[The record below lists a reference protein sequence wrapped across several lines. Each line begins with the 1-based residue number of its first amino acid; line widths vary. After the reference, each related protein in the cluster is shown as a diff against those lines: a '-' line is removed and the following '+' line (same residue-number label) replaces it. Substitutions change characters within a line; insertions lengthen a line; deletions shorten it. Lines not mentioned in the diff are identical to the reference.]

1 MSVIKNTRDALI
13 NPESQIHWVRLVV
26 ALAGLIVL
34 SFALAAG
41 LNILKDQLNIDLYQY
56 SWLAYLSVFVISLLA
71 NATIIAPV
79 PFAIAIMA
87 TAAQYYNPVLISLAG
102 AAGGTLGEMSGYYA
116 GRFGRKIAIPE
127 EIISNKRITYWVEK
141 YGFWAIAV
149 IAFQPIIPFDVGGM
163 VAGVSKMP
171 LHKFLPAL
179 FLGKFPKYLI
189 LVYFS
194 IGLIDFLPPWL
205 TRWFV

>member
-1 MSVIKNTRDALI
+1 MSVLRNTRNALN
-13 NPESQIHWVRLVV
+13 NPDSRIHWVRLVV
-26 ALAGLIVL
+26 AFAGLIGL
-34 SFALAAG
+34 SFVLAAL
-41 LNILKDQLNIDLYQY
+41 LNILKSQLNINIYQY
-56 SWLAYLSVFVISLLA
+56 AWLAYLSVFIASLLA

-87 TAAQYYNPVLISLAG
+87 SAAQYFNPPLVALA
-102 AAGGTLGEMSGYYA
+102 AAVGGILGELSGYYA

-127 EIISNKRITYWVEK
+127 EIISHKRINYWVGK

-179 FLGKFPKYLI
+179 FLGKYPKYLI

-194 IGLIDFLPPWL
+194 MGLINFMPA
-205 TRWFV
+205 WFTNLFA

>member
-1 MSVIKNTRDALI
+1 MSVIKNTRNALN
-13 NPESQIHWVRLVV
+13 NPDSQIHWVRLVV
-26 ALAGLIVL
+26 AFAGLIGL
-34 SFALAAG
+34 SFALAAV

-87 TAAQYYNPVLISLAG
+87 TAAQYYNPVLIALAG
-102 AAGGTLGEMSGYYA
+102 AGGGTLGEMSGYYA

-127 EIISNKRITYWVEK
+127 EIISHKRITYWVEK
-141 YGFWAIAV
+141 FGFWAIAV

-194 IGLIDFLPPWL
+194 MGLIDFLPSWL
-205 TRWFV
+205 TRLFV

>member
-1 MSVIKNTRDALI
+1 MSVIKNTRDAFI
-13 NPESQIHWVRLVV
+13 NPASQIHWVRLVV
-26 ALAGLIVL
+26 AFAGLIGL
-34 SFALAAG
+34 SFALAAV

-56 SWLAYLSVFVISLLA
+56 SWLAYSSVFVISLLA

-87 TAAQYYNPVLISLAG
+87 TAAQYYNPVLIALAG

-127 EIISNKRITYWVEK
+127 EIISHKRITYWVEK
-141 YGFWAIAV
+141 FGFWAIAV
-149 IAFQPIIPFDVGGM
+149 ISFQPIIPFDVGGM

-194 IGLIDFLPPWL
+194 MGLIDFLPSWL
-205 TRWFV
+205 TSLFV